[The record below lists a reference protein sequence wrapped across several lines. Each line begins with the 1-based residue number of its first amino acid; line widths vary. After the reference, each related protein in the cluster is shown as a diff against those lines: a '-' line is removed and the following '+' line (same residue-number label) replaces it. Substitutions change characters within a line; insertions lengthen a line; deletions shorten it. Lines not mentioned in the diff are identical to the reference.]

1 MQRVWNLLSNA
12 IKFTPSHGRVD
23 LRLEKQGDDIC
34 LSVQDTGVGF
44 DPEVAKRLFERF
56 RQGDSSS
63 TREYSGL
70 GLGLGIV
77 RHLAELHGG
86 TVQASSGGEN
96 QGSTFTVRLPIRA
109 VQSPIADGPVA
120 AAAPTLRGISVLVVD
135 DDPQSLAFARSA
147 LEQYGAI
154 VISAS
159 SASEAR
165 QRFTRD
171 PPMC

>member
-1 MQRVWNLLSNA
+1 MEPVVQRHQVH
-12 IKFTPSHGRVD
+12 PSHGRVD
-23 LRLEKQGDDIC
+23 LRLEKQDDQIC
-34 LSVQDTGVGF
+34 LSVQDTGIGF

-86 TVQASSGGEN
+86 TVQASSSGEN

-109 VQSPIADGPVA
+109 VQAPIADAPVA

-135 DDPQSLAFARSA
+135 DDPQSLAFASLRARTASARS
-147 LEQYGAI
+147 
-154 VISAS
+154 S
-159 SASEAR
+159 SRRRRRVKRGSGSRA
-165 QRFTRD
+165 T
-171 PPMC
+171 PPT